1 MGDLSR
7 GNAYFGGITGGTEK
21 VISAG
26 ACAADK
32 SLNIVL
38 YRLVFDIWGV
48 TLMQKLQRVLGL
60 MNTEIS
66 DIIYSQ

>member
-1 MGDLSR
+1 MHTSGALQVGQKSD
-7 GNAYFGGITGGTEK
+7 FC
-21 VISAG
+21 

-66 DIIYSQ
+66 DIYSQ

>member
-48 TLMQKLQRVLGL
+48 DAEATTRSRF
-60 MNTEIS
+60 NEH
-66 DIIYSQ
+66 

>member
-38 YRLVFDIWGV
+38 YRLVFDNV
-48 TLMQKLQRVLGL
+48 VNYLGSY
-60 MNTEIS
+60 S
-66 DIIYSQ
+66 DAEATTRSRFNEH

>member
-38 YRLVFDIWGV
+38 YRLVFDNVVNYLGSYSDAEV
-48 TLMQKLQRVLGL
+48 TTRSRF
-60 MNTEIS
+60 NEH
-66 DIIYSQ
+66 

>member
-1 MGDLSR
+1 M
-7 GNAYFGGITGGTEK
+7 
-21 VISAG
+21 ISAG

-66 DIIYSQ
+66 DIHSQ

>member
-48 TLMQKLQRVLGL
+48 TLMQKLQRALGL

-66 DIIYSQ
+66 DIYSQ

>member
-38 YRLVFDIWGV
+38 YRLVFDIWGA

-66 DIIYSQ
+66 DIYSQ

>member
-1 MGDLSR
+1 MHTSR
-7 GNAYFGGITGGTEK
+7 GITGGTEK

-66 DIIYSQ
+66 DIYSQ